1 MEKSLILHFSYQLTI
16 PAPIK
21 VLGILVLLGI
31 LFVLFMVIS
40 AAMVKVDIQDISP
53 LSDSN
58 RKKGSTITLGFFSDT
73 HGFGCLRSPKWI
85 TKMFLKHKCQMV
97 LFGGDCVHKKP
108 VRKSDR
114 RMLTE
119 ASAALKQSGIDLYA
133 VYGNHDWRL
142 SEADYKEMGVILLKD
157 EFHVLTLNDSEFALY
172 GVADNERG
180 QRQWHMVPSD
190 FAGYQGFRL
199 LLVHNPDYVY
209 ALPDLTGHSDEER
222 PFDYMLA
229 GHLHGGQVHLPR
241 NLEFTFFR
249 EDRIAREAG
258 ILGGQFS
265 FRGYQ
270 GLISKGAGNGFLPIR
285 LMARP
290 EIHILRFHI

>member
-1 MEKSLILHFSYQLTI
+1 MEKSLILHFSYQLSI
-16 PAPIK
+16 SMPLK

-31 LFVLFMVIS
+31 LFILFMVIS

-53 LSDSN
+53 ISDDK
-58 RKKGSTITLGFFSDT
+58 RMKGSTITLGFFSDT

-85 TKMFLKHKCQMV
+85 TKMFLKHNCQAV

-108 VRKSDR
+108 VRQSDK

-119 ASAALKQSGIDLYA
+119 VSAALKQSGIDLYA

-142 SEADYKEMGVILLKD
+142 SESDYKEMGAILLKD
-157 EFHVLTLNDSEFALY
+157 DFRVLTLNGSEFALC
-172 GVADNERG
+172 GVADSERG

-190 FAGYQGFRL
+190 FTEYQGFRL

-209 ALPDLTGHSDEER
+209 ALPDLTDHPEES

-229 GHLHGGQVHLPR
+229 GHLHGGQVHLPG

-258 ILGGQFS
+258 ILGGRFN